1 MNIIAVRIFMIV
13 CRHFYIFNHVLF
25 SMSVNQGN
33 VHHAMLFV
41 GVESHKKSNSHPVV
55 LDCKFHTE
63 GISKSTDVDLRRHAF
78 AENHREHKP
87 LRFQIRS
94 AYGAKNSSPLLRGRL
109 SGMYV
114 YVACVR
120 LH

>member
-1 MNIIAVRIFMIV
+1 MF
-13 CRHFYIFNHVLF
+13 
-25 SMSVNQGN
+25 VNQGN
-33 VHHAMLFV
+33 VHNAMLFV
-41 GVESHKKSNSHPVV
+41 GVQSHKESNGYPVV
-55 LDCKFHTE
+55 LDGKFHTE
-63 GISKSTDVDLRRHAF
+63 GISKSTDVDLRGHAP

-87 LRFQIRS
+87 VRLEVRS
-94 AYGAKNSSPLLRGRL
+94 AHGTENSSPLLRGRL